1 MDLGLEFEIQK
12 FLKVQSSKTGVMVH
26 ANTIA
31 HSWLKSDFSCMNS
44 WFMSRM
50 GEGSQVIEPNLTLF
64 VDMFVTLT
72 WHNN

>member
-1 MDLGLEFEIQK
+1 
-12 FLKVQSSKTGVMVH
+12 MVH